1 MGGEEV
7 RKLGSRERVVERE
20 KENILNRIFR
30 KR

>member
-7 RKLGSRERVVERE
+7 RKLRSQERVVERE
-20 KENILNRIFR
+20 KENILNRLYR